1 MTEYNLSEKVIA
13 SLKDKSLTIFTAES
27 CTGGLIAK
35 MLTDVSGASSVVLG
49 GVVSYTNEIKK
60 SLLGVQAETI
70 DAYTAVSEQ
79 CCYEMAEGARRVS
92 GADIGVSTTGYASGG
107 EGVPSDM
114 AGVVYVGISDIYGT
128 SVYRLQ
134 LSGNR
139 DEVRRGAAC
148 ELLETLIY
156 RVEDYE

>member
-1 MTEYNLSEKVIA
+1 MTEYLLSERVV
-13 SLKDKSLTIFTAES
+13 SLLRDKSLTVFTAES
-27 CTGGLIAK
+27 CTGGLVSK
-35 MLTDVSGASSVVLG
+35 MLTDVSGASSAVLG

-60 SLLGVQAETI
+60 ELLGVRAETL
-70 DAYTAVSEQ
+70 DTYTAVSEQ

-92 GADIGVSTTGYASGG
+92 GADIGLSTTGYASGG

-114 AGVVYVGISDIYGT
+114 AGVIYIGISDIYGT
-128 SVYRLQ
+128 SVMRLA
-134 LSGNR
+134 LDGTR

-156 RVEDYE
+156 RIEAYE